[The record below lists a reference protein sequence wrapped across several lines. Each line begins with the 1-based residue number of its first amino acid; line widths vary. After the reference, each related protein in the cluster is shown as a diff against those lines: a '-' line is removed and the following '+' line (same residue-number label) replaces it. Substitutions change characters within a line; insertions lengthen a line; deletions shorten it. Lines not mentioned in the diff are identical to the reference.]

1 MVAVAT
7 PDTFVAALMVWLPS
21 VNTTNRPLTGWLSS
35 STSDAVMVTSLLAVG
50 EPAAPGMAH
59 RQPGQTP
66 LFLALGHLEEVEA
79 SPKFGSNLV
88 EPAGEIFNSR

>member
-1 MVAVAT
+1 
-7 PDTFVAALMVWLPS
+7 
-21 VNTTNRPLTGWLSS
+21 
-35 STSDAVMVTSLLAVG
+35 
-50 EPAAPGMAH
+50 MAH